1 MAFKTQNPNSDLA
14 IKVSSLSKVYPLYNT
29 PRDRLKEALH
39 PKRKKYHHDFYALKD
54 LSFEIRKGDTVGIIG
69 QNGSGKSTLLKI
81 LSNVLSPSE
90 GSYVVNGN
98 VSSLLELGTGF
109 NPELT
114 GIENVYF
121 NGTLLGFTREEMDT
135 KIEDILNFADIGE
148 FVKQPVKTYSSGM
161 FVRLAFAVAVQ
172 VDPDILIIDEAL
184 SVGDAR
190 FQVKSMNRMLKL
202 VEGGKTVIFVSHDT
216 GAVKSLCKRAIL
228 LEKGK
233 IIKDADASSVVD
245 HYSNMMLN
253 EMHQGDDDLLV
264 PVSVEINNELLEN
277 FEENEV
283 PVMLGENSINTGEI
297 DLISTGFYN
306 SKKQRVEIITSEEDI
321 TLGFKIKVKADF
333 ADPHYGFMIKNR
345 LGLSAFETN
354 TYCMNIN
361 TAPLKKNDTVS
372 VEFLM
377 NFNLSPGL
385 YSLTFGFAN
394 KGYGK
399 GSFENYPFL
408 GKDVAIINVTENQE
422 SIVYAG
428 YYNMNPKVAIKIN

>member
-1 MAFKTQNPNSDLA
+1 M
-14 IKVSSLSKVYPLYNT
+14 
-29 PRDRLKEALH
+29 
-39 PKRKKYHHDFYALKD
+39 
-54 LSFEIRKGDTVGIIG
+54 
-69 QNGSGKSTLLKI
+69 
-81 LSNVLSPSE
+81 
-90 GSYVVNGN
+90 
-98 VSSLLELGTGF
+98 
-109 NPELT
+109 
-114 GIENVYF
+114 
-121 NGTLLGFTREEMDT
+121 
-135 KIEDILNFADIGE
+135 
-148 FVKQPVKTYSSGM
+148 
-161 FVRLAFAVAVQ
+161 
-172 VDPDILIIDEAL
+172 
-184 SVGDAR
+184 
-190 FQVKSMNRMLKL
+190 
-202 VEGGKTVIFVSHDT
+202 
-216 GAVKSLCKRAIL
+216 KSLCKRAIL